1 MDYKEQIKDPRWQRR
16 RLEIL
21 SRDNFAC
28 QICGDT
34 DNTLHVHH
42 LAYEQNK
49 KIWEYD
55 DWQLILLCEKCH
67 EDEHKNALNDILE
80 TIRSLQ
86 KMGITLFEISSLL
99 WDINISIYLEHD
111 DAILKVTG
119 NDGSYFHRENEIL
132 ALTQRRIKAKEKL
145 YKENERKRK
154 DFREKNKDIPF

>member
-55 DWQLILLCEKCH
+55 DWQLISLCEKCH

-99 WDINISIYLEHD
+99 WDINISIY
-111 DAILKVTG
+111 
-119 NDGSYFHRENEIL
+119 GSYFHRENEIL

>member
-55 DWQLILLCEKCH
+55 DWQLIYGAH
-67 EDEHKNALNDILE
+67 
-80 TIRSLQ
+80 
-86 KMGITLFEISSLL
+86 
-99 WDINISIYLEHD
+99 
-111 DAILKVTG
+111 
-119 NDGSYFHRENEIL
+119 NE
-132 ALTQRRIKAKEKL
+132 AV
-145 YKENERKRK
+145 
-154 DFREKNKDIPF
+154 

>member
-1 MDYKEQIKDPRWQRR
+1 
-16 RLEIL
+16 
-21 SRDNFAC
+21 
-28 QICGDT
+28 
-34 DNTLHVHH
+34 
-42 LAYEQNK
+42 
-49 KIWEYD
+49 
-55 DWQLILLCEKCH
+55 LISLCEKCH